1 MMKRIICLIL
11 TLVML
16 ALSLVGCG
24 YSYVEDD
31 LNQYVTYN
39 ETLLKQQLKNLVIT
53 IGAGEDEL
61 DPEKR
66 EQAIWDT
73 IYAAL
78 AANLSDT
85 GVYTEELDDENNR
98 AQHGA
103 HDLIQYNYYY
113 TFKDS
118 KGLTHQAENTYIGT
132 KASLQMGL
140 NTYSNALAKAV
151 AKYLNENPDYYILAE
166 NRFAKLINEETVVE
180 GAYATI
186 TYKYEYAKVDDKGNP
201 VLKEDGTP
209 DKETGS
215 ETVTKKIDSKNP
227 LHSALIGKPANKSV
241 EDKVEIAAGSAFSI
255 KNVEVNQAITL
266 SEINVGTVKSEVTAG
281 KLASITYSFTYTKD
295 GETAATKGTVKNSF
309 EVISEDNPL
318 HKALLGYKVG
328 DVYET
333 TVIRL
338 DEKGNPV
345 KDDKGK
351 VIEDPSKEIKIP
363 ANSGFVINGETV
375 KEAITF
381 TEVSVDY
388 YVGGTA
394 IESIVPVYDDSKAT
408 ITVKDILGNEY
419 KDVDVSTVKYY
430 VYPYGYQ
437 KVDEYDAYNIVDRII
452 GKTATSTYKTSMI
465 TDITNAVIYGLGLQ
479 ITVDESDTEAYD
491 AAVEAQ
497 KTKLKEKFNIKGISA
512 TESATALD
520 SLVTKIVD
528 AMIDYNTKNSA
539 VNSATTAV
547 NTAKDEVSKKEA
559 AYEEAAEGD
568 AKTQAKTELDAAKA
582 TLKEKEKAL
591 EKAEADKEAALLY
604 KNAMIAVLVNK
615 DFTSVTEA
623 KAAYVS
629 AYNNLLKV
637 EEENPE
643 KLKAAEK
650 AVADA
655 EAALNA
661 ASADKKAAAEKALAD
676 AKSELEAVKAAP
688 EQAKKAFEEAAEA
701 LKKLAAIDSTAAQ
714 TLVDGY
720 FDYQFVKTLD
730 TFRTNLKNA
739 IVKEIDKIIGEI
751 KLTGIYP
758 TEPVDEAYDL
768 LMNEYKYTFYNKNYQ
783 KENSSGTLED
793 YKDEEGNTITNYTMF
808 NGSFEEFLIA
818 AKGTASEANP
828 YEAAENAVRA
838 DAQAQVAT
846 VIKFSVVAKL
856 LGQTYTDDEF
866 EQYQDE
872 NKDLYTE
879 REYAYG
885 ESAVRNALQYDKLMN
900 YFLESKEETPNA
912 NYPLYKQD
920 KYVNIDVVTLT
931 K

>member
-1 MMKRIICLIL
+1 
-11 TLVML
+11 
-16 ALSLVGCG
+16 
-24 YSYVEDD
+24 
-31 LNQYVTYN
+31 
-39 ETLLKQQLKNLVIT
+39 
-53 IGAGEDEL
+53 
-61 DPEKR
+61 
-66 EQAIWDT
+66 
-73 IYAAL
+73 
-78 AANLSDT
+78 
-85 GVYTEELDDENNR
+85 
-98 AQHGA
+98 
-103 HDLIQYNYYY
+103 
-113 TFKDS
+113 
-118 KGLTHQAENTYIGT
+118 
-132 KASLQMGL
+132 
-140 NTYSNALAKAV
+140 
-151 AKYLNENPDYYILAE
+151 
-166 NRFAKLINEETVVE
+166 
-180 GAYATI
+180 
-186 TYKYEYAKVDDKGNP
+186 
-201 VLKEDGTP
+201 
-209 DKETGS
+209 
-215 ETVTKKIDSKNP
+215 
-227 LHSALIGKPANKSV
+227 
-241 EDKVEIAAGSAFSI
+241 
-255 KNVEVNQAITL
+255 
-266 SEINVGTVKSEVTAG
+266 
-281 KLASITYSFTYTKD
+281 
-295 GETAATKGTVKNSF
+295 
-309 EVISEDNPL
+309 
-318 HKALLGYKVG
+318 
-328 DVYET
+328 
-333 TVIRL
+333 
-338 DEKGNPV
+338 
-345 KDDKGK
+345 
-351 VIEDPSKEIKIP
+351 
-363 ANSGFVINGETV
+363 
-375 KEAITF
+375 
-381 TEVSVDY
+381 
-388 YVGGTA
+388 
-394 IESIVPVYDDSKAT
+394 
-408 ITVKDILGNEY
+408 
-419 KDVDVSTVKYY
+419 
-430 VYPYGYQ
+430 
-437 KVDEYDAYNIVDRII
+437 
-452 GKTATSTYKTSMI
+452 MI

-528 AMIDYNTKNSA
+528 AMIDYSTKNSA
-539 VNSATTAV
+539 VNTATTAV

-591 EKAEADKEAALLY
+591 VKAEADKEAALLY

-676 AKSELEAVKAAP
+676 AKGELEEVKVAP
-688 EQAKKAFEEAAEA
+688 EKAKKAFEEAAEA

-720 FDYQFVKTLD
+720 FDYKFVKTLE

-900 YFLESKEETPNA
+900 YLLESKEETPNA